1 MADNAAGGGIIV
13 GGGGAVTAGLP
24 PTPKPPSAKT
34 TTIAPIGVAP
44 SISPTTTVLPHTPA
58 PSSVAPTI
66 DPPPPSSA
74 VSSPSSLPPPLASS
88 SSSPSPLPSNST
100 SLDLSSSSVA
110 PSGTSIPAS
119 YTPKSGNGL
128 PFSTP
133 VLVGVIVGG
142 VVLIASVLGCCWL
155 FARQRKRRGDDDDAF
170 GMGIEWRRSNAGY
183 TRSDDAAAAQQ
194 QQQKQQRPLPTSTIP
209 RHALTSHEAR
219 DSVVRSG
226 AAARNANAHAQALA
240 PPQAF
245 YRSESNDRAST
256 AWTDNSEMDVW
267 AVAGSTAGARTM
279 STVSR
284 PNSEYSLEHDPGSTW
299 SAHDHGTFGGA
310 ASHPAFLPP
319 MGGGGGA
326 VRPAPGSA
334 VRSASAPFVNSVHG
348 STAGYDVGGTFNG
361 YPLTSAGASTFGGY
375 AANEGTF
382 GGSQT
387 GTYVST
393 TSSTAASV
401 NGATGP
407 HTAVVARRP
416 LPPRLVVDAKGGQWS
431 EPSSAL
437 SPAPSSSNA
446 AYWSN
451 TGPSP
456 SSEYQ
461 APYATRMA
469 PRSGLASAASSP
481 ATYTGGSAVRPL
493 VQGFVRPMPVAAVN
507 ANQLDRPSALP
518 YTAGSSPEPSPT
530 APTSGS
536 SLSRGMTI
544 IRHADAGV
552 AFQDAVPPHDDDEEL
567 HLPPA
572 YGDIYGEPGQAR

>member
-24 PTPKPPSAKT
+24 PTPKPSSAKT
-34 TTIAPIGVAP
+34 TTVAPIGVAP
-44 SISPTTTVLPHTPA
+44 SNLSTTTSLP
-58 PSSVAPTI
+58 PSADPTSVAPTTQPA
-66 DPPPPSSA
+66 PPFGTPASTY
-74 VSSPSSLPPPLASS
+74 LPPPLASS
-88 SSSPSPLPSNST
+88 SSSSFPSNST
-100 SLDLSSSSVA
+100 TLDSSSAV
-110 PSGTSIPAS
+110 PSAS
-119 YTPKSGNGL
+119 ASSSPVYGGAPKSNGL
-128 PFSTP
+128 PFTTP
-133 VLVGVIVGG
+133 VLVGIIVGG
-142 VVLIASVLGCCWL
+142 VVLIASIIGCCWL
-155 FARQRKRRGDDDDAF
+155 VNRQRKRKEDDDAF
-170 GMGIEWRRSNAGY
+170 GMGIEWRRSRAGY
-183 TRSDDAAAAQQ
+183 TRSDDIPAVA
-194 QQQKQQRPLPTSTIP
+194 QQRPLPTSTIP

-226 AAARNANAHAQALA
+226 AAARNAHAAALA
-240 PPQAF
+240 PPSAF

-299 SAHDHGTFGGA
+299 SAHDNGTFGGTS
-310 ASHPAFLPP
+310 SHPAFLPP
-319 MGGGGGA
+319 GG
-326 VRPAPGSA
+326 RPAARAAPG
-334 VRSASAPFVNSVHG
+334 FVSSPG
-348 STAGYDVGGTFNG
+348 GYDTGTFGG

-375 AANEGTF
+375 AASEGTF
-382 GGSQT
+382 GGQQT

-393 TSSTAASV
+393 TSSSAASV

-446 AYWSN
+446 AYWAN
-451 TGPSP
+451 TASP
-456 SSEYQ
+456 SEYQ
-461 APYATRMA
+461 APYAARVP
-469 PRSGLASAASSP
+469 PRSGLASASSSP
-481 ATYTGGSAVRPL
+481 ATYTGNSAVRPL

-518 YTAGSSPEPSPT
+518 YTAGPSPEPSPT
-530 APTSGS
+530 APTSGA

-552 AFQDAVPPHDDDEEL
+552 AFQDAVPPHEDDAEL